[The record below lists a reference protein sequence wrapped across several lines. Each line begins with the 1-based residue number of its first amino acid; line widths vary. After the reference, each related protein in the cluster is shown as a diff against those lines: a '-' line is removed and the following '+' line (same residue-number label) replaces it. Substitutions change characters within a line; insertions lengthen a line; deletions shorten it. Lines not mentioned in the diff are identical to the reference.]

1 MYSFLVDPF
10 IDDGEAR
17 CYDKAANSAS
27 VQSISITSALVTGDS
42 AGDCRLQCRDQG
54 LRFMVTTEEE
64 EEECRC
70 SDTRLQHDTDCSG
83 AGDYRLSSTGLGLG
97 PISWTVEASTDSG
110 ADTTDYGDVVDSKLI
125 QVSVNSCYR
134 KSCHPMSLSVSK
146 GSFDVAG
153 PVQIFRNPYRIEFI
167 QLRLKNL

>member
-1 MYSFLVDPF
+1 MYSFSVDPF

-27 VQSISITSALVTGDS
+27 VQSISISSALVTGDS

-64 EEECRC
+64 EEEECRC
-70 SDTRLQHDTDCSG
+70 SDTRLQRETDCSE
-83 AGDYRLSSTGLGLG
+83 AGDYRLSSTGLGPG
-97 PISWTVEASTDSG
+97 PVSSTVEANTDSG
-110 ADTTDYGDVVDSKLI
+110 ADTTGYGDIVDSKLI

-134 KSCHPMSLSVSK
+134 KSCHPISVISK
-146 GSFDVAG
+146 QGLF
-153 PVQIFRNPYRIEFI
+153 
-167 QLRLKNL
+167 

>member
-1 MYSFLVDPF
+1 MYTFSVDHF

-27 VQSISITSALVTGDS
+27 VQSITISSALVTGDS

-54 LRFMVTTEEE
+54 LGFMVTTEEE
-64 EEECRC
+64 EGGEECRC
-70 SDTRLQHDTDCSG
+70 SDTRLQHGTDCSE

-110 ADTTDYGDVVDSKLI
+110 ADTTGYGDIVDSKLI

-134 KSCHPMSLSVSK
+134 KSCYPMSVISK
-146 GSFDVAG
+146 QGLF
-153 PVQIFRNPYRIEFI
+153 
-167 QLRLKNL
+167 